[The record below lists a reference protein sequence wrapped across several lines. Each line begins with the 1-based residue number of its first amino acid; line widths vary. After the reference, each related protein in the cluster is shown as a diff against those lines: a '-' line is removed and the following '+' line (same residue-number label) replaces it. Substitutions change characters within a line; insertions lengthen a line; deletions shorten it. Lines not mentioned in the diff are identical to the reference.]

1 MHQIKRILALTIAA
15 LMALSACAFA
25 EEEDLAAQLEAANA
39 RIAELEAQLGEKTG
53 GDAPDPTAFVQ

>member
-39 RIAELEAQLGEKTG
+39 RIAELEARRPLRRHRTQGLR
-53 GDAPDPTAFVQ
+53 PYNR